1 MKKIRKFIHLNLLIL
16 FVLLFFVPSLAS
28 GQQPVVRAV
37 LFYSPTCPHC
47 HDVMENAL
55 PPIVERYP
63 NQLDIIGIDVSHK
76 VGLELY
82 QASIAAFQI
91 PEDRL
96 GVPTLIVGTNVLVGS
111 IEIAE
116 IFPQIVQTGLSAGGI
131 DWPPIPNLDKVLAS
145 QTNPISKIS
154 EPAPMTEPA
163 SQAPIFIQRFNQ
175 DPLANT
181 IAVIVLIGM
190 SISAAAVL
198 INYLQG
204 SSKKFLTAPAWSLPL
219 VSVIGLGIAIYLS
232 YVELTHTTAVCGP
245 VGNCNSVQDSP
256 YAVLFG
262 ILPVGVLGIIG
273 YSAIL
278 GSWLFSSVGPILYR
292 NFFKIAIWGMAWF
305 GVLFAI
311 YLTFLEPFVI
321 GATCA
326 WCIANSIIM
335 TFILLASTQPA
346 KEALRIDELDELVEI
361 EEEDSVKETFPG
373 KATPPAS

>member
-1 MKKIRKFIHLNLLIL
+1 
-16 FVLLFFVPSLAS
+16 
-28 GQQPVVRAV
+28 
-37 LFYSPTCPHC
+37 
-47 HDVMENAL
+47 
-55 PPIVERYP
+55 
-63 NQLDIIGIDVSHK
+63 
-76 VGLELY
+76 
-82 QASIAAFQI
+82 
-91 PEDRL
+91 
-96 GVPTLIVGTNVLVGS
+96 
-111 IEIAE
+111 
-116 IFPQIVQTGLSAGGI
+116 
-131 DWPPIPNLDKVLAS
+131 
-145 QTNPISKIS
+145 
-154 EPAPMTEPA
+154 MTEPA
-163 SQAPIFIQRFNQ
+163 SQVPIFIQRFNQ